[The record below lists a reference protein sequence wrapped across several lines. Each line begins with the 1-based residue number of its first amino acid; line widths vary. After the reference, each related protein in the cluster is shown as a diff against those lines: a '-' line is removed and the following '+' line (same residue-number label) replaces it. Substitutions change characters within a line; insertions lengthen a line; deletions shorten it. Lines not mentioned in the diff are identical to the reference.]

1 MGEKRE
7 LNNHYAAI
15 ATIWMN
21 TRDEIK
27 HLQDATILYLESD
40 YRKKS
45 KGKIVFGL
53 CEKVQDKNKWAI
65 AADFTIT
72 FYKPHMEL
80 LSEWQQEI
88 VVYHELLHVNYKGDD
103 KPIGTNPHD
112 IEDFRQVIDMFGPHW
127 DEEDA
132 DLLNK
137 DLLAEVSRRAS
148 WLEESEIMK
157 GEGKDEQDA
166 KDEKARLQR
175 IKG

>member
-1 MGEKRE
+1 MAEKRE
-7 LNNHYAAI
+7 ISNHYTAM
-15 ATIWMN
+15 ATAWIN
-21 TRDEIK
+21 NREELC
-27 HLQDATILYLESD
+27 HLKDATIVYLESD
-40 YRKKS
+40 HRKKS
-45 KGKIVFGL
+45 KRRKVFGL

-65 AADFTIT
+65 PADFTIT

-137 DLLAEVSRRAS
+137 DLLADIERRAA